1 MIAHFLEASVM
12 FQTGDVLEA
21 YAIVFAC
28 LAAACAA
35 GWISAMKN
43 KIE

>member
-12 FQTGDVLEA
+12 FQTENVLEA
-21 YAIVFAC
+21 YGIVFGT
-28 LAAACAA
+28 LAVFC
-35 GWISAMKN
+35 IVTFVRAMKT

>member
-12 FQTGDVLEA
+12 FQTSNVLEA
-21 YAIVFAC
+21 YAIVFGT
-28 LAAACAA
+28 LAAFCAVTF
-35 GWISAMKN
+35 IRAMKT